1 MKNTIN
7 VHCYSFDIIPCVQI
21 EERQT
26 FSFVQL
32 PLENVGINRDY
43 VRGFREF
50 LSYQNPLLKL
60 LGRFVEQ
67 FAQSGCDCFVFQIE
81 KTDSSTVGEL
91 IAKIKD
97 SGMKVDIRIS
107 HEKHFSILVF

>member
-1 MKNTIN
+1 MSDK
-7 VHCYSFDIIPCVQI
+7 HLHFPL
-21 EERQT
+21 
-26 FSFVQL
+26 VQL
-32 PLENVGINRDY
+32 PLENAGIYRYY

-50 LSYQNPLLKL
+50 LPHLNGNPSLKL

-81 KTDSSTVGEL
+81 KTDSSTIGEL

-97 SGMKVDIRIS
+97 SGMKVNF
-107 HEKHFSILVF
+107 E